1 MKDEKF
7 TFTKREIHQ
16 FLEKRRLAHDAVLAM
31 VSSGAIKLPCANFSR
46 SIDDDAVEK
55 REPTKIAC
63 LNVAIIESLTT
74 ILTNISVPSPCN
86 NAIQPFRPRFLNAL
100 RKIRKYLKRAL
111 KPNGLRFYKIG
122 LLKAPTSARLNED
135 NPSIRS
141 SFCSLSSS

>member
-55 REPTKIAC
+55 KG
-63 LNVAIIESLTT
+63 
-74 ILTNISVPSPCN
+74 SVPRVDEECE
-86 NAIQPFRPRFLNAL
+86 AVLAHFLAPFC
-100 RKIRKYLKRAL
+100 
-111 KPNGLRFYKIG
+111 LRFF
-122 LLKAPTSARLNED
+122 RLETA
-135 NPSIRS
+135 
-141 SFCSLSSS
+141 L